1 MIKVV
6 MFDLDGTLLP
16 MDQETFVR
24 AYFGG
29 IAKKLALLKYNP
41 DEVVYALKKS
51 VGAMMSN
58 NGRQTNEKV
67 FWNVFSDVLGED
79 MRNHQEVF
87 DDFYKNEFQKVKT
100 VCGFEPRAKEVVEY
114 VKANGFRVVLA
125 TSPMFPKVATES
137 RIRWAG
143 LESSDFE
150 IYTTFE
156 DYSYAKPSLEYY
168 EELFKKLQV
177 EPSECVM
184 VGNDVLEDMVVQKLG
199 VKVFLLKD
207 NLINRKNQDIT
218 NFSQGGYNELFEFIK
233 SI

>member
-29 IAKKLALLKYNP
+29 IAKKLAPLKYNP

-79 MRNHQEVF
+79 IRSHREVF

-100 VCGFEPRAKEVVEY
+100 ACGFEPRAKEVVEY
-114 VKANGFRVVLA
+114 VKTKGLRVVLA

-143 LESSDFE
+143 LEPSDFE

-168 EELFKKLQV
+168 EEILKKLQV
-177 EPSECVM
+177 EPSECLM

>member
-29 IAKKLALLKYNP
+29 IANKLAPLKYNP

-58 NGRQTNEKV
+58 NGSQTNEKV
-67 FWNVFSDVLGED
+67 FWNVFSEVLGED
-79 MRNHQEVF
+79 ITNHQEVF

-114 VKANGFRVVLA
+114 VKTKGLRVVLA

-143 LESSDFE
+143 LEPSDFE

-177 EPSECVM
+177 EPSECIM

>member
-29 IAKKLALLKYNP
+29 IAKKLAPLKYNP
-41 DEVVYALKKS
+41 DEVVFALKKS

-67 FWNVFSDVLGED
+67 FWNVFSEVLGED

-100 VCGFEPRAKEVVEY
+100 ACGFEPRAKEVVEY
-114 VKANGFRVVLA
+114 VKTKGLRVVLA

-143 LESSDFE
+143 LEPSDFE

-177 EPSECVM
+177 EPSECMM